1 MDLRVSEF
9 IIVQQIQLLLLFLY
23 QGNNFQLVVVT
34 NGQAT
39 FGIAQIVNVDE
50 SAKESDR
57 AGIYSNALGS
67 FRYYNAVDL
76 PYASNPE
83 SAPNMTLNSDVP
95 GTYIFPL
102 NAGKHIHITLLIIFL
117 ITPSLDCQATKVCKC
132 KLIGLACESRRL
144 RGETVP
150 ASCN

>member
-1 MDLRVSEF
+1 MDIRVSDF

-23 QGNNFQLVVVT
+23 QGSNFQLVIVT

-39 FGIAQIVNVDE
+39 FGIAQFVNVDE
-50 SAKESDR
+50 SPTESDR

-67 FRYYNAVDL
+67 FAYYTAFDL

-83 SAPNMTLNSDVP
+83 SAPNEMLNSDIP

-102 NAGKHIHITLLIIFL
+102 NAGKHIHIKLLIIFL
-117 ITPSLDCQATKVCKC
+117 IAPSLDCQATKVCQC
-132 KLIGLACESRRL
+132 RIIGLACESLRQ